1 MAQLF
6 PSVEVIDR
14 LTAGER
20 HLLSTLQGFLDNS
33 FEVYC
38 QPYLNGDRPD
48 IIVVRRGYGVLI
60 IEVKDWRLVS
70 YRLGQ
75 GKYWTLEKN
84 GSQVKSP
91 LVQAFEYKRN
101 LYELHID
108 TFLERKIAS
117 PDLFDLVGCLVY
129 FHTEDTAAVRDFLG
143 RRMFTAEDHLKE
155 FGNFQVA
162 GRDEVTAQGIGAW
175 IRRSGLLQPDQRFDD
190 TLYSSFRR
198 YLQPPFHPAQDGE
211 PLTYPG
217 GQAALT
223 ESRPG
228 QQKIIGVAGSGK
240 TMVLA
245 RRAVNAYKRTGSQ
258 VLILTY
264 NITLRNY
271 IHDKISQVR
280 EDFAWDSFIILHF
293 HEFFKSMTNNLELP
307 ITRLTEFDREDFFE
321 STSGRTPRFAAI
333 FVDEVQDYKVEWLR
347 SLRKYF
353 LHEEGEFVLF
363 GDEKQNIYGRGLE
376 VDRKP
381 KTNIPRRW
389 NELNTSFRLSDHI
402 VALATAYQK
411 HFFEQRYDLDTI
423 EVPTRQRPLFDVPHH
438 LEYFDRSEAW
448 DSLEA
453 VYKLYCDIG
462 KRYGIH
468 PNDFCIVSSKT
479 PFLRDLDYRIRTKR
493 RERTMTMFES
503 KEVYDQLC
511 RQIENPKELE
521 DTVQAVRTAKKFHF
535 WMNSGTVKLATIH
548 SFKGWEINTLILI
561 LYSNETRSRGR
572 TGEDS
577 RECVLDEEL
586 GYTAITRCRHNLF
599 VINLGD
605 RKYHNFFL
613 RAVRAINKDRGI
625 ENSNR
630 NDA

>member
-1 MAQLF
+1 MTQVF
-6 PSVEVIDR
+6 PSAAVINR

-20 HLLSTLQGFLDNS
+20 HLLSALQGFLDDS

-38 QPYLNGDRPD
+38 QPYLNGDNPD
-48 IIVVRRGYGVLI
+48 LIVVRQGYGVLI

-70 YRLGQ
+70 YRLGR
-75 GKYWTLEKN
+75 GRHWTLEKD

-91 LVQAFEYKRN
+91 VVQAFEYKRN

-108 TFLERKIAS
+108 TFLERKITS

-129 FHTEDTAAVRDFLG
+129 FHNEDTAAVRDFLG
-143 RRMFTAEDHLKE
+143 RTVFTPEDHLKD

-162 GRDEVTAQGIGAW
+162 GRDEVTPRGIEAW
-175 IRRSGLLQPDQRFDD
+175 LRRSGLLQPDQRFDD

-211 PLTYPG
+211 PLAYPRR
-217 GQAALT
+217 QAELI

-228 QQKIIGVAGSGK
+228 PQKIRGVAGSGK

-245 RRAVNAYKRTGSQ
+245 RRAVNAHKRTGSQ

-280 EDFAWDSFIILHF
+280 EDFAWENFVILHF
-293 HEFFKSMTNNLELP
+293 HAFFKSMTNNLDLP
-307 ITRLTEFDREDFFE
+307 ITSLTEFDREGFFE
-321 STSGRTPRFAAI
+321 PASSRISRFAAI
-333 FVDEVQDYKVEWLR
+333 FVDEVQDYKVEWLS

-353 LHEEGEFVLF
+353 LREDGEFVLF

-376 VDRKP
+376 VDRKI
-381 KTNIPRRW
+381 KTNIPGRW
-389 NELNTSFRLSDHI
+389 NELNASFRLSDHI
-402 VALATAYQK
+402 IALATTYQE
-411 HFFEQRYDLDTI
+411 HFFGQRYDLDTI
-423 EVPTRQRPLFDVPHH
+423 EVATRQRSLFDVPQRF
-438 LEYFDRSEAW
+438 EYFDLSAVW
-448 DSLEA
+448 DCLEA
-453 VYKLYCDIG
+453 IYQLYCDIG

-468 PNDFCIVSSKT
+468 PNDICIVSSRT
-479 PFLRDLDYRIRTKR
+479 PLLRDLDYRIRMKR
-493 RERTMTMFES
+493 RERTMTIFES

-511 RQIENPKELE
+511 RQIEDPDELE
-521 DTVQAVRTAKKFHF
+521 DAVQAVRRAKKFHF
-535 WMNSGTVKLATIH
+535 WMNPGTVKLATIH

-561 LYSNETRSRGR
+561 LYSNETGTRRR

-577 RECVLDEEL
+577 REGVSDEEL
-586 GYTAITRCRHNLF
+586 VYTAITRCRHNLF

-605 RKYHNFFL
+605 RKYHNFFSHV
-613 RAVRAINKDRGI
+613 VRHQEGSGSWKQQSA
-625 ENSNR
+625 
-630 NDA
+630 